1 MRNWSDFGRRVEPG
15 VNFNRLTNSIN
26 IRGLDQDRVLTRVDG
41 IRLPWLDD
49 GARAAGGLESV
60 DFNSLSRL
68 DIVRGADGG
77 SGGGS
82 GAISGIA
89 DLRTLNPSDLL
100 EDGKRFGALAKT
112 DYDTTDSSW
121 GANAALAGQIHEN
134 TFWLVQAGL
143 RNGHAVDNRGDV
155 GGYGPRRNQPTPGTT
170 ASAASCSSCSS
181 AWTAAIASA

>member
-1 MRNWSDFGRRVEPG
+1 M
-15 VNFNRLTNSIN
+15 
-26 IRGLDQDRVLTRVDG
+26 LTRVDG

-49 GARAAGGLESV
+49 GARGVKGGLESV

-68 DIVRGADGG
+68 DIVRGADASG

-112 DYDTTDSSW
+112 DYDTTDSS
-121 GANAALAGQIHEN
+121 
-134 TFWLVQAGL
+134 
-143 RNGHAVDNRGDV
+143 
-155 GGYGPRRNQPTPGTT
+155 
-170 ASAASCSSCSS
+170 
-181 AWTAAIASA
+181 